1 MFPGWNLHFSPTSFP
16 SEHTW
21 HPDDIHQEAKIPRW
35 WTVILTSESPLGIR
49 VASFSPSLNE
59 LLLCGHLLIMC
70 EWECEEGGRGK
81 WDKTENLLFFFFFAK
96 LGNYSSPLKFQK
108 RLIVWALPVT
118 PHPVRTTLLIE
129 FYLCKS
135 LKLTC
140 LSLLKSDKMILDHL
154 IIPI

>member
-59 LLLCGHLLIMC
+59 LLLCGHLLIIC

-81 WDKTENLLFFFFFAK
+81 WDKTENLLFFFFKIRK
-96 LGNYSSPLKFQK
+96 LFIPSKVPEEINSVGSSCYSSPS
-108 RLIVWALPVT
+108 RND
-118 PHPVRTTLLIE
+118 TTDRVLLMQI
-129 FYLCKS
+129 FKIN
-135 LKLTC
+135 
-140 LSLLKSDKMILDHL
+140 LSFITEEW
-154 IIPI
+154 